1 MFEGLAS
8 GLPARSAV
16 FWLVL
21 AVVAA
26 ACAPTP
32 PPSGAAVESST
43 APIPLRVGYWVQPE
57 FQSARFT
64 GARLEDV
71 SFGDI
76 MEHGLAELGMST
88 FRSSARFGSQA
99 EALASPNIDAVV
111 VPTIELLAIN
121 KDPEGFGAKEISTVQ
136 MQWRVSDRTGRVL
149 WSNMVVTHLRE
160 ACLIELCR
168 KDFARRAVREHF
180 EAAGAVMRSF
190 PWWQRSR

>member
-1 MFEGLAS
+1 MGSLHHSAS
-8 GLPARSAV
+8 RLTTA
-16 FWLVL
+16 LVL

-32 PPSGAAVESST
+32 PPPLGSAVVSST

-64 GARLEDV
+64 GPLPGDL

-76 MEHGLAELGMST
+76 MEHGIAELATSNFRGST
-88 FRSSARFGSQA
+88 RFGSQA

-111 VPTIELLAIN
+111 VPTIELLAID
-121 KDPEGFGAKEISTVQ
+121 KDPEGFGLKEISTVR

-149 WSNMVVTHLRE
+149 WSNMVVNHLRE
-160 ACLIELCR
+160 SCMTLLCR
-168 KDFARRAVREHF
+168 KDFARRSVKEHF
-180 EAAGAVMRSF
+180 EAAAAVMRSL
-190 PWWQRSR
+190 PWWERSR

>member
-1 MFEGLAS
+1 VGVD
-8 GLPARSAV
+8 LPRTAGRLTAA
-16 FWLVL
+16 LVL

-32 PPSGAAVESST
+32 PPPLGSAVESST
-43 APIPLRVGYWVQPE
+43 APIPLRVGYWVQPA

-64 GARLEDV
+64 AALPGDM

-76 MEHGLAELGMST
+76 MEHGLAELATSN
-88 FRSSARFGSQA
+88 FRSSTRFGSQA

-111 VPTIELLAIN
+111 VPTIELLAID
-121 KDPEGFGAKEISTVQ
+121 KDPEGFGLKEISTVR

-149 WSNMVVTHLRE
+149 WSNMVVNHLRE
-160 ACLIELCR
+160 SCMTLNCR
-168 KDFARRAVREHF
+168 KDFARRSVKEHF
-180 EAAGAVMRSF
+180 EAAAAVMRSL

>member
-1 MFEGLAS
+1 MDSLHH
-8 GLPARSAV
+8 SAGRLTTA
-16 FWLVL
+16 LVL

-26 ACAPTP
+26 ACGSTP
-32 PPSGAAVESST
+32 PPLGSAVESST

-64 GARLEDV
+64 GALPDNV

-76 MEHGLAELGMST
+76 MEHGLAELATST
-88 FRSSARFGSQA
+88 FRSSTRFGSQA

-111 VPTIELLAIN
+111 VPTIEVLALE
-121 KDPEGFGAKEISTVQ
+121 KDPEGLGLKEISTVR

-149 WSNMVVTHLRE
+149 WSNMVVSQLRE
-160 ACLIELCR
+160 SCLLELCR
-168 KDFARRAVREHF
+168 KDFARRSVREHF
-180 EAAGAVMRSF
+180 EAAGAVMRSL

>member
-1 MFEGLAS
+1 MSVE
-8 GLPARSAV
+8 RRAV

-21 AVVAA
+21 AVVVA

-32 PPSGAAVESST
+32 PPPLGSAVVSST

-64 GARLEDV
+64 GPLPGDL

-76 MEHGLAELGMST
+76 MEHGIAEVATSN
-88 FRSSARFGSQA
+88 FRSSTRFGSQA

-111 VPTIELLAIN
+111 VPTIELLAID
-121 KDPEGFGAKEISTVQ
+121 KDPDGFGLKEISTVR
-136 MQWRVSDRTGRVL
+136 MQWRVSDKTGRVL
-149 WSNMVVTHLRE
+149 WSNMVVSHLHE
-160 ACLIELCR
+160 SCLMERCR

-180 EAAGAVMRSF
+180 EAAGAVMRSL
-190 PWWQRSR
+190 PWWERSR